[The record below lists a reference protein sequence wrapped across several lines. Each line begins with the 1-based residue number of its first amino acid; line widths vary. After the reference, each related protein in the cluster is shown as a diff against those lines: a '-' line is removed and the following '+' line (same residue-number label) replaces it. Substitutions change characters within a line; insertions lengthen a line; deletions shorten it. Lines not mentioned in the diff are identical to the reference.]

1 MSGKECHDL
10 YTFETVCDIVNEK
23 FEINDVKLTEDT
35 TWDEIGAD
43 SIDLV
48 DLISEIES
56 DLNISIPDEAIEDLK
71 TIGDLVRYLEENA

>member
-1 MSGKECHDL
+1 MIL

-56 DLNISIPDEAIEDLK
+56 ELNIAIPDEAIEDFK
-71 TIGDLVRYLEENA
+71 TIGDLVRYLDENA

>member
-1 MSGKECHDL
+1 M
-10 YTFETVCDIVNEK
+10 YTFETVCTIVNEK
-23 FEINDVKLTEDT
+23 FEISDVKLTEDT

-56 DLNISIPDEAIEDLK
+56 DLDISIPDEAIEDFK
-71 TIGDLVRYLEENA
+71 TIGDLVRYIEENS

>member
-1 MSGKECHDL
+1 M
-10 YTFETVCDIVNEK
+10 YTFDKVCEIVNER
-23 FEINDVKLTEDT
+23 FEINDIKLTEDT

-56 DLNISIPDEAIEDLK
+56 EMDISIPDEAIEEFK
-71 TIGDLVRYLEENA
+71 TIVDLVRFLDDNA

>member
-1 MSGKECHDL
+1 M

>member
-1 MSGKECHDL
+1 M
-10 YTFETVCDIVNEK
+10 YTFDKVCDIVNEK

>member
-1 MSGKECHDL
+1 M
-10 YTFETVCDIVNEK
+10 NER
-23 FEINDVKLTEDT
+23 FEINDMKLTEDT

-56 DLNISIPDEAIEDLK
+56 EIDISIPDEAIEEFK
-71 TIGDLVRYLEENA
+71 SIGDLVRFLDENA

>member
-1 MSGKECHDL
+1 MIL

-56 DLNISIPDEAIEDLK
+56 ELNIAIPDEAIEDFK
-71 TIGDLVRYLEENA
+71 TIGDLVKYLDENA

>member
-1 MSGKECHDL
+1 M
-10 YTFETVCDIVNEK
+10 YTFETVCTIVNEK
-23 FEINDVKLTEDT
+23 FEISDVKLTEDT

-56 DLNISIPDEAIEDLK
+56 DLDISIPDEAIEDFK
-71 TIGDLVRYLEENA
+71 TIGDLVRYLEENS

>member
-1 MSGKECHDL
+1 MYSLDK
-10 YTFETVCDIVNEK
+10 VCEIVNRR
-23 FEINDVKLTEDT
+23 FEISDIKLTEDT

-56 DLNISIPDEAIEDLK
+56 EMDISIPDEAIEELK
-71 TIGDLVRYLEENA
+71 TIGDLARFLDENA

>member
-1 MSGKECHDL
+1 M
-10 YTFETVCDIVNEK
+10 YTFETVCTIVNEK
-23 FEINDVKLTEDT
+23 FEISDVKLTEDT

-56 DLNISIPDEAIEDLK
+56 DLDISIPDEAIENFK
-71 TIGDLVRYLEENA
+71 TIGDLVRYLDENS

>member
-1 MSGKECHDL
+1 M

-56 DLNISIPDEAIEDLK
+56 DLNITIPDEAIEDFK
-71 TIGDLVRYLEENA
+71 TIGDLVKYLDENS

>member
-1 MSGKECHDL
+1 M
-10 YTFETVCDIVNEK
+10 YTFDKVCDIVNER
-23 FEINDVKLTEDT
+23 FEINDIKLTEDT

-56 DLNISIPDEAIEDLK
+56 EMDISIPDEAIEEFK
-71 TIGDLVRYLEENA
+71 SIGDLVRFLDENA

>member
-1 MSGKECHDL
+1 M
-10 YTFETVCDIVNEK
+10 NEK

-56 DLNISIPDEAIEDLK
+56 ELNIAIPDEAIEDFK
-71 TIGDLVRYLEENA
+71 TIGDLVKYLDENA

>member
-1 MSGKECHDL
+1 M
-10 YTFETVCDIVNEK
+10 YTFETVCTIVNEK
-23 FEINDVKLTEDT
+23 FEISDVKLTEDT

-56 DLNISIPDEAIEDLK
+56 DLDISIPDEAIEDFK

>member
-1 MSGKECHDL
+1 M
-10 YTFETVCDIVNEK
+10 YTFDKVCEIVNER
-23 FEINDVKLTEDT
+23 FEINDMKLTEDT

-56 DLNISIPDEAIEDLK
+56 EMDISIPDEAIEEFK
-71 TIGDLVRYLEENA
+71 SIGDLVRFLDENA

>member
-1 MSGKECHDL
+1 M
-10 YTFETVCDIVNEK
+10 YTFDKVCEIVNER
-23 FEINDVKLTEDT
+23 FEINDIKLTEDT

-56 DLNISIPDEAIEDLK
+56 EMDISIPDEAIEEFK
-71 TIGDLVRYLEENA
+71 TIGDLVKFLDENA

>member
-1 MSGKECHDL
+1 M
-10 YTFETVCDIVNEK
+10 YTFETVCEIVNEK
-23 FEINDVKLTEDT
+23 FEISDVKLTEDT

-56 DLNISIPDEAIEDLK
+56 DLDISIPDEAIEDFK
-71 TIGDLVRYLEENA
+71 TIGDLVRYLDENS

>member
-1 MSGKECHDL
+1 MS
-10 YTFETVCDIVNEK
+10 TFETVCTIVNEK
-23 FEINDVKLTEDT
+23 FEISDVKLTEDT

-56 DLNISIPDEAIEDLK
+56 DLDISIPDEAIEDFK

>member
-1 MSGKECHDL
+1 M
-10 YTFETVCDIVNEK
+10 NEK
-23 FEINDVKLTEDT
+23 FEINDVKLTEYT

>member
-1 MSGKECHDL
+1 M
-10 YTFETVCDIVNEK
+10 NEK
-23 FEINDVKLTEDT
+23 FEISDVKLTEDT

-56 DLNISIPDEAIEDLK
+56 DLDISIPDEAIEDFK
-71 TIGDLVRYLEENA
+71 TIGDLVRYIEENS

>member
-1 MSGKECHDL
+1 M
-10 YTFETVCDIVNEK
+10 YTFETVCTIVNEK
-23 FEINDVKLTEDT
+23 FEISEVKLTEDT

-56 DLNISIPDEAIEDLK
+56 DLDISIPDEAIEDFK